1 MLFYVIYDEYA
12 ERRGN
17 SLGYTVT
24 VACVIGSYVAK
35 KQLLSHID
43 LIIECIRISLILPA
57 STPFIM
63 SHNYMQVSL
72 TKFFSI

>member
-43 LIIECIRISLILPA
+43 LIIECIRISLI
-57 STPFIM
+57 
-63 SHNYMQVSL
+63 
-72 TKFFSI
+72 FF